1 MSLDHPEY
9 FRAPVSLEGRVPR
22 SPNASA
28 RSCRC
33 LSCNAC
39 PRYGEIV
46 GVLILVGAVIGAW
59 GLRVAI
65 LRYFRAHPHLR
76 KPIDTSEDRRKA
88 KPWIVSQ
95 VIGAV
100 LVVPLM
106 VTTHGAA
113 NVVFATGVI
122 FWLVLTPVLRLVGY
136 LAGRARRLL

>member
-1 MSLDHPEY
+1 MTVL
-9 FRAPVSLEGRVPR
+9 ATVK
-22 SPNASA
+22 
-28 RSCRC
+28 
-33 LSCNAC
+33 
-39 PRYGEIV
+39 IV
-46 GVLILVGAVIGAW
+46 GVLILVGAVIGGL

-65 LRYFRAHPHLR
+65 LRYLRAHPHLR
-76 KPIDTSEDRRKA
+76 KPIDPAEDRRKA

-95 VIGAV
+95 VISAV

-122 FWLVLTPVLRLVGY
+122 FWLLLTPVLRLVGY